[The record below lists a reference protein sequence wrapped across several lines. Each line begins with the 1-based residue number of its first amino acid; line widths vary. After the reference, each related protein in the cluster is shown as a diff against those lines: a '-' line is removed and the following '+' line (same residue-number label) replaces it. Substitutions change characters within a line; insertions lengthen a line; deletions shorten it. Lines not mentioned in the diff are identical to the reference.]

1 MSDKAKELLT
11 KVYRIMEADPKYWTT
26 SEVGGE
32 VFLETKVYFEM
43 NKISTMSD
51 EQIAEYCS
59 RYPKKKDPAKK

>member
-1 MSDKAKELLT
+1 MSDKAKELLK
-11 KVYRIMEADPKYWTT
+11 KVYKIMLADSKYWTT
-26 SEVGGE
+26 SKVGAE

-59 RYPKKKDPAKK
+59 RYPKKKDPPKK